1 MAEDIRQ
8 GFKESKE
15 RAKALKTFTQVQ
27 KDYDGFIQNNTDRLQ
42 KRADKIQINLDSA
55 TISRKIKEK
64 TSNSFEELID
74 LVSQTNTN
82 PTSDFFIGLLQDQL
96 QNLPTLIE
104 NIIQEC
110 VFSSLNCSNE
120 QTFLTNQE
128 LYIQVSEIDLFNQ
141 LKLNPNSSIGASIY
155 EKTPYEQLSSRRS
168 TNRFL
173 YELIQ
178 TPSVPQVYY
187 GSSGQEL
194 FKISFETFNGVTQ
207 GNYFKVVLYQR
218 INAPNRVTDFIIDY
232 YKTIKMLDFNNA
244 VNKIVDLILN
254 ITKFNSNTGP
264 SKYNDWLKF
273 TRILERILGMCFDSN
288 EEIDVG
294 GISKYPENDDV
305 TDTFFEFTP
314 NEISQIENEISI
326 IRQGYVE
333 FIDCNNVQLPISEVD
348 YVFDTISEVNEDGS
362 NINSIFQDI
371 YFNLSND
378 DRWQLQGISLDYAW
392 NQGIIKNFVKGAM
405 MSILSPK
412 VLLPFVVMSK
422 ALSTTVSNLDDNIV
436 NDIEANSPGM
446 MQFAK
451 QNKKMII
458 CATSKIGALFVEA
471 LYLQLKQDII
481 RLVRAIILD
490 LSRTKNEMKINA
502 IKAILDNTEAIIRGV
517 VNLVNDYR
525 SCKSLINSIFNLLK
539 LTPIPRK
546 YILPTPFLYL
556 TEYLPGVLPQKEV
569 VEYILQMQRL
579 GIPTGPGINGEPDLG
594 TLEKIA
600 VFTASFNERTKN
612 GKVEGVIVTETIS
625 PTGQPTG
632 NVRVTGKYF

>member
-8 GFKESKE
+8 GFKESKA
-15 RAKALKTFTQVQ
+15 RAKAVKTFTQVQ
-27 KDYDGFIQNNTDRLQ
+27 KDYEGFIQNNTDRLQ
-42 KRADKIQINLDSA
+42 KKAENIQINLDSA

-74 LVSQTNTN
+74 LIGQTNTN
-82 PTSDFFIGLLQDQL
+82 PNNDFFINILKNQL

-104 NIIQEC
+104 GIIEEC

-120 QTFLTNQE
+120 QTYLTNQE

-141 LKLNPNSSIGASIY
+141 LKLSPDSSIGASIY
-155 EKTPYEQLSSRRS
+155 EKIPYDPLASRRS

-232 YKTIKMLDFNNA
+232 YKTLKMLDFNNA
-244 VNKIVDLILN
+244 INKIVDLILN

-288 EEIDVG
+288 QEIDVG
-294 GISKYPENDDV
+294 GIAKYPEYDDV

-333 FIDCNNVQLPISEVD
+333 FIDCNNVQLPISDVD

-362 NINSIFQDI
+362 NINTIFQDI

-392 NQGIIKNFVKGAM
+392 NQVCKIEQKND
-405 MSILSPK
+405 
-412 VLLPFVVMSK
+412 
-422 ALSTTVSNLDDNIV
+422 NL
-436 NDIEANSPGM
+436 
-446 MQFAK
+446 
-451 QNKKMII
+451 
-458 CATSKIGALFVEA
+458 C
-471 LYLQLKQDII
+471 YL
-481 RLVRAIILD
+481 
-490 LSRTKNEMKINA
+490 KN
-502 IKAILDNTEAIIRGV
+502 R
-517 VNLVNDYR
+517 
-525 SCKSLINSIFNLLK
+525 C
-539 LTPIPRK
+539 
-546 YILPTPFLYL
+546 
-556 TEYLPGVLPQKEV
+556 
-569 VEYILQMQRL
+569 
-579 GIPTGPGINGEPDLG
+579 
-594 TLEKIA
+594 
-600 VFTASFNERTKN
+600 
-612 GKVEGVIVTETIS
+612 VI
-625 PTGQPTG
+625 
-632 NVRVTGKYF
+632 Y